1 MSLTYVNSIKQANL
15 FTYNSFEEPS
25 ARRSYQHILIIQLF
39 IIMSFSINRFLFLI
53 LILGFVRADGAI
65 YINRDRNI
73 NFDRSLVTSNQ
84 FTHDRQ
90 TFTRT

>member
-1 MSLTYVNSIKQANL
+1 
-15 FTYNSFEEPS
+15 
-25 ARRSYQHILIIQLF
+25 
-39 IIMSFSINRFLFLI
+39 MSFSINRFLFLI

-84 FTHDRQ
+84 FTHDR
-90 TFTRT
+90 